1 MAKKKQEDSQ
11 KALVDALLDELLADG
26 KSPEELLGQN
36 GLLKQMTGQLLER
49 MLAGEL
55 SDHLGYEKHDPSGH
69 NSGNTRNGHTTK
81 TVKTDTCEVEIDVPR
96 DRNGDFA
103 PQVVRKRQTRLKGFD
118 DKVISLYARG
128 LTDLEIVEH
137 IKEIY
142 GANVSTGLISSVTN
156 VVYDEVKAWQ
166 SRPLDGVYPIVY
178 LDALKVKIRDAGQVV
193 NKSIYLAL
201 GINMEGDK
209 ELLGLWIEKNE
220 GAKFWLSV
228 LTELQNRGIKDI
240 FIVCVD
246 GLKGFPEA
254 IETVFP
260 DTQVQLCIVHQI
272 RTSLRF
278 VTWSDRK
285 EVAQDLKPI
294 YKAATLQEAEEQLAA
309 FAKKWDEKYPT
320 IAKSWHD
327 NWQHLTPF
335 FAYPEEIRKVIYT
348 TNAIESMNRSLRKI
362 IKTRGAFPS
371 DEAATKLMYLAL
383 RNISTRW
390 TRPIAN
396 WQAALNR
403 FVIMFEERVP
413 LT

>member
-1 MAKKKQEDSQ
+1 MAKKKAAQTQ
-11 KALVDALLDELLADG
+11 LLDAFIDELLQDG
-26 KSPEELLGQN
+26 KSAEELLGQN
-36 GLLKQMTGQLLER
+36 GLLKQMTGRLLER
-49 MLAGEL
+49 MLEGEL
-55 SDHLGYEKHDPSGH
+55 TDHLGYEKHDVAGH
-69 NSGNTRNGHTTK
+69 HSGNSRNGTTGK
-81 TVKTDTCEVEIDVPR
+81 TVKTDTCEVSIDVPR
-96 DRNGDFA
+96 DRNGEFE
-103 PQVVRKRQTRLKGFD
+103 PQIVGKGQTRLKGFD

-142 GANVSTGLISSVTN
+142 GANVSKGLISNVTDA
-156 VVYDEVKAWQ
+156 VYDEVKAWQ
-166 SRPLDGVYPIVY
+166 SRTLDDVYPIVY
-178 LDALKVKIRDAGQVV
+178 LDALKVKIRDAGHVV

-201 GINMEGDK
+201 GINMDGDK

-228 LTELQNRGIKDI
+228 LTELQNRGLKDI

-260 DTQVQLCIVHQI
+260 QTQVQLCIVHQI
-272 RTSLRF
+272 RNSLRF
-278 VTWSDRK
+278 VTWTDRK
-285 EVAQDLKPI
+285 QVAADLKPI
-294 YKAATLQEAEEQLAA
+294 YKAATAEEAETRLDA
-309 FAKKWDEKYPT
+309 FAQKWDGKYPT
-320 IAKSWHD
+320 IAKSWRK
-327 NWQHLTPF
+327 NWEHLIPF
-335 FAYPEEIRKVIYT
+335 FAYPEEIRKIIYT

-383 RNISTRW
+383 RNISKRW

-403 FVIMFEERVP
+403 FVIMFGERVP

>member
-1 MAKKKQEDSQ
+1 MAKKK
-11 KALVDALLDELLADG
+11 DAQTQLLDAFLDELLASG
-26 KSPEELLGQN
+26 KSAEDLLGQN
-36 GLLKQMTGQLLER
+36 GLLKQMTGRLLEK

-55 SDHLGYEKHDPSGH
+55 TDHLGYEKHDIAGH
-69 NSGNTRNGHTTK
+69 HSGNSRNGTTGK
-81 TVKTDTCEVEIDVPR
+81 TVKTDTCEVSIDVPR
-96 DRNGDFA
+96 DRNGEFE
-103 PQVVRKRQTRLKGFD
+103 PQIVGKHQTRLKGFD
-118 DKVISLYARG
+118 EKVLSLYARG

-142 GANVSTGLISSVTN
+142 GADVSTGLISSVTDI
-156 VVYDEVKAWQ
+156 VQDEVKAWQ
-166 SRPLDGVYPIVY
+166 SRSLDDVYPILY
-178 LDALKVKIRDAGQVV
+178 LDALKVKIRDAGQVI

-228 LTELQNRGIKDI
+228 LTELQNRGVKDV

-260 DTQVQLCIVHQI
+260 DTQVQLRIVHQI
-272 RTSLRF
+272 RNSLRF

-294 YKAATLQEAEEQLAA
+294 YKAATIQDADEQLNA
-309 FAKKWDEKYPT
+309 FADKWDEKYPT
-320 IAKSWHD
+320 IAKSWRD
-327 NWQHLTPF
+327 NWEHLTPF

-383 RNISTRW
+383 RNISKRW

-403 FVIMFEERVP
+403 FAIMFEGRVP